1 MDIENTEDKNNI
13 DLEIKEIPLDNTD
26 PIKDDEEEEVL
37 DKVLETKKP
46 KKERTEKQK
55 QAFERARIKR
65 AENIKKRKEEAEA
78 NKKPRGRPIK
88 KPVSPPPP
96 TYESSESEEEE
107 EEILYK
113 KKPKKV
119 VKKKTKKQKVVYI
132 SDDSSDYSSSSE
144 EEEVIVKPKVV
155 RKAYTAPQQQTY
167 QAPQS
172 LTQFYKFN

>member
-88 KPVSPPPP
+88 KPPPPP
-96 TYESSESEEEE
+96 EESSESEEEE
-107 EEILYK
+107 EEIVYK